1 MSKIQDIYDALITVI
16 SGQLPDYTRLPNPYA
31 IEENT
36 FMHMRSGFG
45 ISIGP
50 GTDTERYLGCLVSW
64 QRDFTVTLVRQVFTT
79 QNNTALRADLE
90 KDILDDHDNLMKAIY
105 NNSTLSGKAIKTT
118 AVADSG
124 LSFIDG
130 ERLKFLAMEVTVQV
144 DYEDNPNV

>member
-36 FMHMRSGFG
+36 FLHLRAGFG
-45 ISIGP
+45 VSIGP
-50 GTDTERYLGCLVSW
+50 GTDTERYLGCLVTW

-79 QNNTALRADLE
+79 QNNTALRVDLE
-90 KDILDDHDNLMKAIY
+90 KDILDDHDNLMKAVY

-118 AVADSG
+118 AIADSG

-130 ERLKFLAMEVTVQV
+130 ERLKFLAMEITVQV
-144 DYEDNPNV
+144 EYEDNPNV

>member
-1 MSKIQDIYDALITVI
+1 MSKIQEIYDALITVI

-36 FMHMRSGFG
+36 FLHLRAGFG
-45 ISIGP
+45 VSIGP
-50 GTDTERYLGCLVSW
+50 GTDTERYLGCLVTW

-79 QNNTALRADLE
+79 QNNTALRVDLE
-90 KDILDDHDNLMKAIY
+90 KDLLDDHDNLMKAVY

-118 AVADSG
+118 AIADSG

-130 ERLKFLAMEVTVQV
+130 ERLKFLAMEITVQV